1 MKYTREEE
9 EKYLS
14 ECKDIIRTNIAR
26 FEFDDISMSSEIKE
40 MFDHFHDDNPE
51 MYTQLANLTTMHDMV
66 AKALRKSRRAFT
78 KPYFGRIDYLDRETA
93 KKDSLYIGKQ
103 SVMKNNTTLVV
114 IDWRAPV
121 STVYY
126 ESQLGE
132 CSYAI
137 PEGKQR
143 PIDLTLKRTYEIDEK
158 GLIDYYDT
166 DVVAND
172 ELLTKYLAK
181 NKEQVLSE
189 IIATIQKEQNDII
202 RKTPFHNV
210 IVQGVAGSGKTTVAM
225 HRISY
230 IMYNYSERFRPSEF
244 YVIGSNKM
252 LLTYITGVLP
262 DLDVDAINQMTLD
275 HFFELLLTDE
285 LDKKKYRILKNTREE
300 MGENKAFSEYK
311 GSLSWL
317 NDLEAYVRIMEH
329 AIIPSE
335 SVSFDEEVLY
345 SAHEFKEF
353 MKNNRSWSTQEKIDS
368 LNQRLMNRLK
378 NYLSM
383 KEREYEKEELRL
395 IYKKYQNRYGAK
407 KWNVPMQKI
416 YLDFA
421 LHKYE
426 KAEGTIRSGLEH
438 LISNLQK
445 KETVLDVYDL
455 ASLLFLKR
463 KVKETAIMEDAD
475 HIVVDEAQDYG
486 VMVFAAI
493 KTAIPKCTF
502 TIMGDVSQNINYD
515 SGMNDW
521 ESLRKT
527 VFDEEQDYFGI
538 LAKSYRNTIEISD
551 YAGKVLKHCSFETYK
566 TEPIIR
572 HGREVEIIHVN
583 REDELVT
590 ESVKVLSQ
598 WENAGFDTMA
608 VICRD
613 TKECEA
619 VRKQLGRY
627 LKVNEGDLAETVFSK
642 GIMVLPIHLTKGLE
656 FDTVLLWNPESGV
669 YPVTDANAK
678 LLYVAATRALHELT
692 LICHGKLSGLL
703 DEKQKEL

>member
-1 MKYTREEE
+1 MKVSRVEEE
-9 EKYLS
+9 QYLS

-26 FEFDDISMSSEIKE
+26 FENDDKTMSSEIKE
-40 MFDHFHDDNPE
+40 MYDHFHDDNPE

-66 AKALRKSRRAFT
+66 AKALKKSIRAYS
-78 KPYFGRIDYLDRETA
+78 KPYFGRIDYLDKEMGRH
-93 KKDSLYIGKQ
+93 DSLYIGKQ
-103 SVMKNNTTLVV
+103 GVMKNNTTLVV

-126 ESQLGE
+126 ESQLGD
-132 CSYAI
+132 CSYAV
-137 PEGKQR
+137 PEGSTR
-143 PIDLTLKRTYEIDEK
+143 PIELNLKRTYEIDEE
-158 GLIDYYDT
+158 GLVDYYDT

-202 RKTPFHNV
+202 RKSPFHNV

-230 IMYNYSERFRPSEF
+230 IMYNYGERFRPSEF

-275 HFFELLLTDE
+275 KFFELLLTEE
-285 LDKKKYRILKNTREE
+285 LDRKKYRILANTREE
-300 MGENKAFSEYK
+300 MGENKAFAERK

-317 NDLEAYVRIMEH
+317 RELDTYVKEMEAK
-329 AIIPSE
+329 IIPGE
-335 SVSFDEEVLY
+335 SISFDNEILY
-345 SAHEFKEF
+345 SEQEFKDF
-353 MKNNRSWSTQEKIDS
+353 MRNNYRWSTQEKIDS

-383 KEREYEKEELRL
+383 KEREYEREELRA
-395 IYKKYQNRYGAK
+395 IYKKYQNHYGAK
-407 KWNVPMQKI
+407 KWNVSMIKI
-416 YLDFA
+416 YLEFA
-421 LHKYE
+421 LKQYE
-426 KAEGTIRSGLEH
+426 TAEGTMKSGLEQ
-438 LISNLQK
+438 LIENLQK
-445 KETVLDVYDL
+445 REVVLDVYDL
-455 ASLLFLKR
+455 ASLLYLKR

-493 KTAIPKCTF
+493 RAAIPKCTF

-521 ESLRKT
+521 EALRKI
-527 VFDEEQDYFGI
+527 VFNEEQDYFGV
-538 LAKSYRNTIEISD
+538 LAKSYRNTIEISE
-551 YAGKVLKHCSFETYK
+551 YASKVLQHCSFETYK

-572 HGREVEIIHVN
+572 HGREVEILHVN
-583 REDELVT
+583 KENELVKEAVT
-590 ESVKVLSQ
+590 ILQNWLTS
-598 WENAGFDTMA
+598 GYDTIV
-608 VICRD
+608 VICKD
-613 TKECEA
+613 TEECEK
-619 VRKQLGRY
+619 VRKQLGKY
-627 LKVNEGDLAETVFSK
+627 VAVNEGELTETVFSK

-656 FDTVLLWNPESGV
+656 FDTVLLWNPIEED

-692 LICHGKLSGLL
+692 LLCCGKLSGLL
-703 DEKQKEL
+703 Q